1 MKHIVIAANPYRDSG
16 LQKALTVYRML
27 TEHGH
32 RVVMSP
38 VFAPKAYLPGDVP
51 VRPLEAA
58 AHDAALIIVMGGD
71 GTILHVAV
79 TLRDH
84 PIPIIGVNFGG
95 KGFLAGLEDDELDM
109 LLEIADGQYTVSR
122 RMMLDV
128 ELVRNER
135 IICTQSVLNDVVIH
149 GGHVDC
155 IGVTAYGD
163 GVPIT
168 RFNGDGIIVA
178 TPTGSTAYSMSAGGP
193 LVEPENENIIMTP
206 ICWFFITAILKP
218 EPIADSCLQGIRDQ
232 AAGAKKIEAYEVKA
246 ILVIGAMLVLWIVGN
261 WVPVLNATVVALI
274 GLTVMFLPGM
284 DLLTWKEFQGSVPWG
299 IVIMCGTIMSMG
311 GVVEATGGAAFLA
324 GAISGSGVMDLGFFA
339 AFALLLALIYLLH
352 TVCPIGVAILGIFL
366 PIMITLCAGFGV
378 SPAVPTIALA
388 VVVAGNY
395 LMPVNPTVMLT
406 YGEGYYTF
414 GDMFKTGIVPSVA
427 LVLIMAAWMPFIV
440 GVMGL

>member
-149 GGHVDC
+149 GIPDD
-155 IGVTAYGD
+155 TRLKYGD
-163 GVPIT
+163 IVSVDVGA
-168 RFNGDGIIVA
+168 RYRGFNGDCAGTFPCGKCSDEALRLIRITRQSFFEGIQFARVGYRISDIGHAVQEYA
-178 TPTGSTAYSMSAGGP
+178 ESYGYSLVREYVGHGVGRNMHEAPEIPNYGAPGHGP
-193 LVEPENENIIMTP
+193 KLLRGMTIAVEPMVNAGTAAIRQMSDGWTVKTRDGKYAAHYENTIL
-206 ICWFFITAILKP
+206 ITADEPEILT
-218 EPIADSCLQGIRDQ
+218 A
-232 AAGAKKIEAYEVKA
+232 
-246 ILVIGAMLVLWIVGN
+246 
-261 WVPVLNATVVALI
+261 
-274 GLTVMFLPGM
+274 
-284 DLLTWKEFQGSVPWG
+284 
-299 IVIMCGTIMSMG
+299 
-311 GVVEATGGAAFLA
+311 
-324 GAISGSGVMDLGFFA
+324 
-339 AFALLLALIYLLH
+339 
-352 TVCPIGVAILGIFL
+352 
-366 PIMITLCAGFGV
+366 
-378 SPAVPTIALA
+378 PAP
-388 VVVAGNY
+388 
-395 LMPVNPTVMLT
+395 
-406 YGEGYYTF
+406 
-414 GDMFKTGIVPSVA
+414 
-427 LVLIMAAWMPFIV
+427 
-440 GVMGL
+440 

>member
-206 ICWFFITAILKP
+206 ICAHSIRS
-218 EPIADSCLQGIRDQ
+218 AD
-232 AAGAKKIEAYEVKA
+232 A
-246 ILVIGAMLVLWIVGN
+246 
-261 WVPVLNATVVALI
+261 
-274 GLTVMFLPGM
+274 
-284 DLLTWKEFQGSVPWG
+284 
-299 IVIMCGTIMSMG
+299 
-311 GVVEATGGAAFLA
+311 
-324 GAISGSGVMDLGFFA
+324 
-339 AFALLLALIYLLH
+339 
-352 TVCPIGVAILGIFL
+352 
-366 PIMITLCAGFGV
+366 
-378 SPAVPTIALA
+378 
-388 VVVAGNY
+388 
-395 LMPVNPTVMLT
+395 
-406 YGEGYYTF
+406 
-414 GDMFKTGIVPSVA
+414 
-427 LVLIMAAWMPFIV
+427 
-440 GVMGL
+440 

>member
-168 RFNGDGIIVA
+168 RFNGDGVIAA
-178 TPTGSTAYSMSAGGP
+178 TPTGSTAYGLSAGGP
-193 LVEPENENIIMTP
+193 VIEPSAENLAVIP
-206 ICWFFITAILKP
+206 ICAHALAAKSFVFAPERTLAITARCEGGSEVFIS
-218 EPIADSCLQGIRDQ
+218 ADGGQG
-232 AAGAKKIEAYEVKA
+232 
-246 ILVIGAMLVLWIVGN
+246 
-261 WVPVLNATVVALI
+261 
-274 GLTVMFLPGM
+274 
-284 DLLTWKEFQGSVPWG
+284 
-299 IVIMCGTIMSMG
+299 
-311 GVVEATGGAAFLA
+311 
-324 GAISGSGVMDLGFFA
+324 FA
-339 AFALLLALIYLLH
+339 
-352 TVCPIGVAILGIFL
+352 VRP
-366 PIMITLCAGFGV
+366 
-378 SPAVPTIALA
+378 
-388 VVVAGNY
+388 
-395 LMPVNPTVMLT
+395 
-406 YGEGYYTF
+406 
-414 GDMFKTGIVPSVA
+414 DDR
-427 LVLIMAAWMPFIV
+427 VLITRSALRTRLIRLKGNSFYRI
-440 GVMGL
+440 LQQKL